1 MNLVLGMDRYY
12 LLQMLDRYL
21 EIYPSEQ
28 PVVARIAA
36 LVEGHAD
43 CFERTCRPGHITGAA
58 WVVSDDQRRVVLV
71 HHRKLGRW
79 LQPGGHAD
87 GDGDVA
93 GVAWKEATEET
104 GLSHLTMI
112 DTGGTLVPL
121 DVDVHEIPPRYGE
134 DGELIEDAH
143 EHHDIRFL
151 FVTSEQTLATS
162 HESYEVRWFDMANVR
177 QLTSEAS
184 VLRLLDKAAAWL
196 G

>member
-1 MNLVLGMDRYY
+1 MSGIDRYH
-12 LLQMLDRYL
+12 LLHMLDRYL
-21 EIYPSEQ
+21 EIYPGEQ
-28 PVVARIAA
+28 SVVSRIAT
-36 LVEGHAD
+36 LVERHAD

-58 WVVSDDQRRVVLV
+58 WVVSADHRQVALV

-104 GLSHLTMI
+104 GLAELRMI

-121 DVDVHEIPPRYGE
+121 DVDVHEIPPRYDA
-134 DGELIEDAH
+134 DGKLIEDAH

-151 FVTSEQTLATS
+151 FVTSDESLTTS
-162 HESYEVRWFDMANVR
+162 HESYEVRWFKVAEVR
-177 QLTSEAS
+177 QLTSEPS
-184 VLRLLDKAAAWL
+184 VIRLLDKAASWL
-196 G
+196 A